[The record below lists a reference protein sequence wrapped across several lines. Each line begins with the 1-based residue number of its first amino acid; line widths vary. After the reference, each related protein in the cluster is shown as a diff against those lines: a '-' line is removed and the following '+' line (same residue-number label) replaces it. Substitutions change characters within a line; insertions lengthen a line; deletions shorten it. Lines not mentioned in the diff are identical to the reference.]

1 VIKYNDIDDAV
12 RRANHDSR
20 GLSGS
25 VWGTDIAKAT
35 AVAARLECGTAWV
48 NQHSSQPTANSV
60 HYPFGGFKQSGMGRE
75 RGRLG
80 LLAYSQSQVINVLKR
95 VR

>member
-1 VIKYNDIDDAV
+1 MIKYTDVDDAV
-12 RRANHDSR
+12 RRANNDSR

-25 VWGTDIAKAT
+25 VWGTDIANAT
-35 AVAARLECGTAWV
+35 SIATRLECGTAWV

-60 HYPFGGFKQSGMGRE
+60 HYPFGGVKQSGFGRE
-75 RGRLG
+75 CGMLG
-80 LLAYSQSQVINVLKR
+80 LLAYSQSQVINVLKK